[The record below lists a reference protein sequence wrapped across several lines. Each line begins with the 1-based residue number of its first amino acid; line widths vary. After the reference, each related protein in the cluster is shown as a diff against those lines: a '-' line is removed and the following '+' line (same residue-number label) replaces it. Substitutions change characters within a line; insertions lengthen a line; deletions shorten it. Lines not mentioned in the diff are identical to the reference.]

1 MRQSVSTFR
10 VLSIA
15 ILALGTVVAT
25 TGCFKKGARG
35 DYALAPEMRP
45 LEVPPDLT
53 APAGSTTTATTGE
66 TGSVLASQ
74 ATRPAP
80 APADPAAAGQ
90 PAAAPANNASGFTMA
105 ADKDQ
110 AFAQVGTAL
119 EGIEGLTIATRAQL
133 LGSYDVAFEGSNF
146 LVRVVAVDAG
156 AYVSAV
162 DPRGLPATAEAPV
175 KLIAALREKLAP

>member
-35 DYALAPEMRP
+35 DYALAPEVRP

-53 APAGSTTTATTGE
+53 APAGATQSATGA
-66 TGSVLASQ
+66 TGSALASQ
-74 ATRPAP
+74 AARPAP
-80 APADPAAAGQ
+80 AAAPGQ
-90 PAAAPANNASGFTMA
+90 APAAPANTVTGFNVGMA
-105 ADKDQ
+105 KEQ
-110 AFAQVGTAL
+110 AFTDVGTAL
-119 EGIEGLTIATRAQL
+119 ESIDGLTISTRAQL

-146 LVRVVAVDAG
+146 LVRVVAVEAG
-156 AYVSAV
+156 AYISAV
-162 DPRGLPATAEAPV
+162 DPRGQPATAEAPV
-175 KLIAALREKLAP
+175 KLIAALKAQLAR